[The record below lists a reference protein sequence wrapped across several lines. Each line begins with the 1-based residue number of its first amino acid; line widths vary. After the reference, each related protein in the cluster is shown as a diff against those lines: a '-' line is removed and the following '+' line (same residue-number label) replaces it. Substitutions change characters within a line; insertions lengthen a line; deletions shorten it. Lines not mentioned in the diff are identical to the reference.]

1 LDPIVEALVNR
12 TEADSLRAD
21 QLRHA
26 ADRHVLHSVERGRG
40 DRRLVL
46 DRANGSRVW
55 DVDGREYLDA
65 VSGTNGPA
73 LVGHSHPEVRAAIAA
88 QLELIADH
96 FYVYDSPPVVELATR
111 LAQISPNRL
120 DKTIFCPGGGDG
132 VEAAVKLAMR
142 VTGKAEVVSLYGA
155 YHGLGLATSGL
166 GGMPA
171 LRKWMPGAQRWPTFR
186 QGPAADCYRRPRGLT
201 ESEWGVVAAEALE
214 ATIAEGGMNQVAALI
229 IEPVQGPGGHIVFP
243 QSWFDAVQ
251 DICRRHEVLL
261 IVDEVQTGLGRCGE
275 MFASDLYGLQPDI
288 LVLGKALGGG
298 LPFGATMARS
308 DLIPA
313 EIESEPWVAF
323 TFQNQPIGAA
333 AALAVLE
340 IIERERL
347 PERAQVLGAR
357 ATERLN
363 RLRDRYSCIGDVR
376 GPGLFIGI
384 DLVVDRDTREPAT
397 EACARAFDH
406 ALDIGLLTWF
416 GGAGGNV
423 LKLKPPLTITDD
435 DFDEMMN
442 RIEAVID
449 YVETSLSSG

>member
-1 LDPIVEALVNR
+1 MNRAEA
-12 TEADSLRAD
+12 ASLRAEE
-21 QLRHA
+21 LRCA

-46 DRANGSRVW
+46 ERAIGSKVW

-73 LVGHSHPEVRAAIAA
+73 LVGHGHPEVREAIAA
-88 QLELIADH
+88 QLDLIADH

-111 LAQISPNRL
+111 LAQISPGGL

-142 VTGKAEVVSLYGA
+142 VTGKTEVVSLYGA

-166 GGMPA
+166 GGLPA
-171 LRKWMPGAQRWPTFR
+171 MREWMPGALRWPTFR
-186 QGPAADCYRRPRGLT
+186 QGPVAECYRRPSGLT
-201 ESEWGVVAAEALE
+201 ESEWGIVAAEALE
-214 ATIAEGGMNQVAALI
+214 ATITQGGMNQVAALI

-243 QSWFDAVQ
+243 ASWFEAVQ
-251 DICRRHEVLL
+251 SICRRHDVLL

-275 MFASDLYGLQPDI
+275 MFASDLYGLRPDI

-308 DLIPA
+308 DLVPV
-313 EIESEPWVAF
+313 EIESEPWIAF
-323 TFQNQPIGAA
+323 TFQNQPVGAA

-340 IIERERL
+340 IIERDRL
-347 PERAQVLGAR
+347 AERARVLGAR

-363 RLRDRYSCIGDVR
+363 QLKDRYTCVGDVR
-376 GPGLFIGI
+376 GPGLFIGV

-397 EACARAFDH
+397 DACARAFDY

-423 LKLKPPLTITDD
+423 LKLKPPLTIPDD
-435 DFDEMMN
+435 DFDEIMS
-442 RIEAVID
+442 RIEAVISH
-449 YVETSLSSG
+449 VETSIGEGWE